1 MDSIELI
8 SALSCKL
15 QMLYLVL
22 SYGNMSSAAN
32 VSEVSL
38 TRDRSNTRRAEYP
51 RLEAQGMKKVPV

>member
-22 SYGNMSSAAN
+22 SYRN
-32 VSEVSL
+32 VSSTGKMSE
-38 TRDRSNTRRAEYP
+38 
-51 RLEAQGMKKVPV
+51 